1 MSRLERHLVISVL
14 VLFAVPAAVGTM
26 LLVVAYRA
34 GAFDRSPSAMLTA
47 IVVGLFVVLAYAAVA
62 AHGIG
67 RSFVRNVEIIR
78 HGTELMT
85 TVNPDYRLGVRTG
98 DELEVLAGDI
108 NRLADQLREARL
120 ILPSPG
126 IEDPARQPRPELHDL
141 VDLEVMTSQGVGEE
155 RDRRLSDLTFVVLDV
170 ETTGLRPD
178 LGDRVVSLA
187 AVKIR
192 GGVICRDEV
201 FDALVNP
208 GRSIPPPSAA
218 IHGIT
223 DERVAGAPRL
233 EAVLSDF
240 LRFAEGGVLVGHEVW
255 FDLAF
260 LEPEARRMGWPD
272 IPAGHGVVDT
282 RLISRFIHGS
292 LPDHTLD
299 TVAERLGV
307 TIEDRHTALGDALA
321 TAEVLIRLLV
331 LLRQRGI
338 TTLPAL
344 LDAVRTLRSS
354 RGRA

>member
-14 VLFAVPAAVGTM
+14 VLFAVPAAVGTA

-34 GAFDRSPSAMLTA
+34 GAFDRSPFAMLTT
-47 IVVGLFVVLAYAAVA
+47 IVVGLIVVLVYAAVA

-67 RSFVRNVEIIR
+67 RSFVRNVEIVR

-98 DELEVLAGDI
+98 DELEVLARDI

-120 ILPSPG
+120 RL
-126 IEDPARQPRPELHDL
+126 EDPAGLLPRPELHDL

-187 AVKIR
+187 AVKVR
-192 GGVICRDEV
+192 GGMICREEI

-208 GRSIPPPSAA
+208 GRSIPPRSAA

-233 EAVLSDF
+233 EAVLPDF

-321 TAEVLIRLLV
+321 TAEVLVRLLA
-331 LLRQRGI
+331 LLRERGI

-344 LDAVRTLRSS
+344 LAAVRTSRSLP
-354 RGRA
+354 GRA